1 MKTKLIVMVISLSLL
16 FWSGCAGVSLKD
28 NTTQVSIDIAASTI
42 GYVAGQKNLDQIPK
56 WNKWIDKILALEAGA
71 STTSYEK
78 LLAIALDAVCDDP
91 FLAMQFGKLT
101 KLLDFPEL
109 QPPDLPFLKAE
120 YVELV
125 KIVMGGLKDGL
136 VAAQAAN
143 S

>member
-1 MKTKLIVMVISLSLL
+1 MVVSLSLL

-78 LLAIALDAVCDDP
+78 LLAVAFEAVCKDP
-91 FLAMQFGKLT
+91 FLAMQFEKLT

-109 QPPDLPFLKAE
+109 QPPDLPYLKAE

-125 KIVMGGLKDGL
+125 KLVMGGLKDGL